1 MKTALPY
8 LSVAVAVAALAL
20 FANLPD
26 GVAMAL
32 KLVVAL
38 LALAVA
44 LIGFLSG
51 GKTSDTPSPESSDEE
66 VAKPVASSQARG
78 GADAEVITFLSR
90 LQEKGRLVDFLM
102 DDISSHD
109 DAAVGA
115 AARVVHQGCR
125 AVVDEHLS
133 IEAIEITPEGSS
145 ISLPE
150 GFDANQY
157 RLTGNL
163 SGKAPFSGTLVHKGW
178 KVSSVNLPKVIVSD
192 SDDLPPLAPA
202 QVDI

>member
-1 MKTALPY
+1 MKNALPY
-8 LSVAVAVAALAL
+8 LSIAVVVAALTL

-38 LALAVA
+38 LALIVA
-44 LIGFLSG
+44 IIGFQSG
-51 GKTSDTPSPESSDEE
+51 GKHSGTPVPVSSEE
-66 VAKPVASSQARG
+66 VAKPVASSEARG

-90 LQEKGRLVDFLM
+90 LQEKGRLIDFLM
-102 DDISSHD
+102 DDISGHD

-133 IEAIEITPEGSS
+133 IEAIESTPEGSS

-150 GFDANQY
+150 GYDANQY

-192 SDDLPPLAPA
+192 SDDLPPLAHA